1 MIRDRKFYKT
11 FLFLCLPI
19 VLQNMI
25 SLGVN
30 LADNLML
37 GRYAEASLSGVT
49 AANQVQFIYQN
60 ILMGVGE
67 GMVILASQYW
77 GGKKVAEM
85 KKVAAVA
92 MWFGVFL
99 MALLFT
105 AVAVTPRG
113 IIGLFSPDDA
123 IIAEGAVYISLIK
136 FTYPVFCVTQM
147 LLALLRSSKNV
158 KIALVLSISTLFINC
173 GINWVLIYGHLGFPA
188 MGVRGAAIG
197 TLTARYVELIILVIY
212 LAARENALKVR
223 LRDFLQLDKRLAAD
237 YFRVSLPV
245 ILIQSLWGLNTAMQ
259 TAILGH
265 LSAAAIA
272 ANSMASNLYL
282 MVKTMAIG
290 EASATGVLIG
300 NAIGEGK
307 AEEELKSY
315 ARTFQVLFLCIG
327 ACCGVLLFL
336 LGKPVLSLYSF
347 SDEARGLARTFI
359 NILCIVMVGM
369 CYQMPTMSGVIKGG
383 GDTKFIMAVDLISI
397 WGIVIPLSLFVA
409 FVLNASPVVVVI
421 CLNLDQL
428 FKCIPVSI
436 KVNFGHWCKNL
447 TR

>member
-1 MIRDRKFYKT
+1 MIRDKKFYSS
-11 FLFLCLPI
+11 FFFLCLPI

-37 GRYAEASLSGVT
+37 GRYAESALSGVT

-77 GGKKVAEM
+77 GKKKVAEM

-92 MWFGVFL
+92 MWFGVLL
-99 MALLFT
+99 MAILFT

-123 IIAEGAVYISLIK
+123 IITEGAAYISLIK
-136 FTYPVFCVTQM
+136 YTYPVFCVTTL
-147 LLALLRSSKNV
+147 LLALLRSAKNV

-173 GINWVLIYGHLGFPA
+173 GINWVLIYGHLGFPS

-197 TLTARYVELIILVIY
+197 TMTARFVELLILVIY
-212 LAARENALKVR
+212 LGTREQALRIRV
-223 LRDFLQLDKRLAAD
+223 RDFFRTDRQFAAD

-307 AEEELKSY
+307 TEEELRSY

-436 KVNFGHWCKNL
+436 KVNFGHWCKKL
-447 TR
+447 AR

>member
-136 FTYPVFCVTQM
+136 FTYPVFCVTQL

-436 KVNFGHWCKNL
+436 KVNFGHWCKKL

>member
-1 MIRDRKFYKT
+1 MIRDKKFYKT
-11 FLFLCLPI
+11 FFFLCLPI

-25 SLGVN
+25 TLGVN

-37 GRYAEASLSGVT
+37 GRYAESALSGVT

-67 GMVILASQYW
+67 GMIILASQYW
-77 GGKKVAEM
+77 GGKKIAEM

-92 MWFGVFL
+92 MWLGVFI
-99 MALLFT
+99 MAVLFT

-123 IIAEGAVYISLIK
+123 IITEGAAYISLIK
-136 FTYPVFCVTQM
+136 FTYPVFCVTTL

-197 TLTARYVELIILVIY
+197 TMTARAVELVILICY
-212 LAARENALKVR
+212 LAFREKALKIRV
-223 LRDFLQLDKRLAAD
+223 RDFFGIDKLLVKD

-265 LSAAAIA
+265 LTSAAIA

-307 AEEELKSY
+307 TEEELQSY

-327 ACCGVLLFL
+327 VFSGLVLFALST
-336 LGKPVLSLYSF
+336 PVLSLYNF
-347 SDEARGLARTFI
+347 SDEARSLARIFI

-369 CYQMPTMSGVIKGG
+369 CYEMPTMSGVIKGG
-383 GDTKFIMAVDLISI
+383 GDTKFLMKVDLISI
-397 WGIVIPLSLFVA
+397 WGIVIPLSLFAA
-409 FVLNASPVVVVI
+409 FVLNASPVIVVI

-428 FKCIPVSI
+428 FKCIPAAI
-436 KVNFGHWCKNL
+436 KVNFGHWCKKL